1 MTALRRDMRS
11 FLLLTEGEFNMWHD
25 YMNLGTLL
33 KNLCVSCEV
42 ERRDGDGPKQE
53 AASPWNHVQ
62 AEEEDDDEEVDVDVR
77 RTSSSSSLSD
87 HSSSGGGGG
96 GISSSKFCCFCKQ
109 NGETPRVYLTHRLKS
124 VDGRVTCPILRNYTC
139 PACEASGDRAHTLRY
154 CPQARRTSRGPAKVV
169 PKSRS
174 R

>member
-11 FLLLTEGEFNMWHD
+11 FLLLDEGEFNMWHD

-33 KNLCVSCEV
+33 QNLCVSREV

-62 AEEEDDDEEVDVDVR
+62 AEEEDDDEEEDVR

-87 HSSSGGGGG
+87 HSSSSSGG

-124 VDGRVTCPILRNYTC
+124 MDGRVTCPILRNYTC

-154 CPQARRTSRGPAKVV
+154 CPQARRTSREPAKVV
-169 PKSRS
+169 PKSRF